1 MKSELILLCGIP
13 RTGKTTWRNKQDLSE
28 YVVVSPDEI
37 RKNIFGHQYFE
48 EANGMVFSV
57 AEIMTRILLM
67 QNKKVIID
75 ATNISVGLRNKWIKI
90 GEKCKSKIKIVV
102 VLADEDLDKNLK
114 IALKRNKK
122 SKKDERL
129 PEDALIKMNDF
140 FSLPLKE
147 ECEDIEYFIN
157 KEV

>member
-1 MKSELILLCGIP
+1 M
-13 RTGKTTWRNKQDLSE
+13 
-28 YVVVSPDEI
+28 
-37 RKNIFGHQYFE
+37 
-48 EANGMVFSV
+48 
-57 AEIMTRILLM
+57 
-67 QNKKVIID
+67 
-75 ATNISVGLRNKWIKI
+75 
-90 GEKCKSKIKIVV
+90 
-102 VLADEDLDKNLK
+102 K